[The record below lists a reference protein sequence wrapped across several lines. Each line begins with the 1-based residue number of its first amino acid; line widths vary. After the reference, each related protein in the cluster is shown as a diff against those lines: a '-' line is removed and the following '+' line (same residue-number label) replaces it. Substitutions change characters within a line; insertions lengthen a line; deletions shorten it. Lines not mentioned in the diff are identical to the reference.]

1 MDKCLLLLI
10 LLITGVFGRKADFL
24 MIVGGYG
31 GRELDTVELKSQ
43 SSDAPLPECLSSPR
57 GNFPI
62 KLQNAVGTFLGGRV
76 IVCGGRDNNYNDLST
91 CWSYDPA
98 EDRWTEDGRMQEE
111 KTRSAATLN
120 TGTGNEWFVSG
131 GYGNGEYKS
140 SVERTSDGR
149 NFETFP
155 QSMPITLSSHCLVS
169 LDGDGGD
176 LFVTGGWD
184 GSGYN
189 SRTFI
194 HKAGAWMEMERM
206 PTPRLGLTCGPVR
219 SQPGGPVDKIVVSGG
234 SGGSGGYIA
243 GAKVEVFDVLEDSW
257 ETAADLPFG
266 PLVYAEVIPFED
278 TFLIIGGYRGGGETP
293 YTNKVW
299 KYKKNGEWEEMPHL
313 QLSEA
318 KYQVTAI
325 PVPSDIF
332 PSC

>member
-1 MDKCLLLLI
+1 
-10 LLITGVFGRKADFL
+10 
-24 MIVGGYG
+24 
-31 GRELDTVELKSQ
+31 
-43 SSDAPLPECLSSPR
+43 
-57 GNFPI
+57 
-62 KLQNAVGTFLGGRV
+62 
-76 IVCGGRDNNYNDLST
+76 
-91 CWSYDPA
+91 
-98 EDRWTEDGRMQEE
+98 MQEE
-111 KTRSAATLN
+111 RYLSGAALTP
-120 TGTGNEWFVSG
+120 GNEWVISG
-131 GYGNGEYKS
+131 GYGNWERKS

-155 QSMPITLSSHCLVS
+155 QSMPIAISNHCLVS
-169 LDGDGGD
+169 LDGDERD
-176 LFVTGGWD
+176 LFVTGGNT

-206 PTPRLGLTCGPVR
+206 PTPRYALMCGPVR
-219 SQPGGPVDKIVVSGG
+219 SQPGGPVEKIVVSGG
-234 SGGSGGYIA
+234 IGGSS
-243 GAKVEVFDVLEDSW
+243 KVEVYDVREDSW

-325 PVPSDIF
+325 TVPSDIF